1 MIQIQATAKQAEAMK
16 QFLMLLLMASISFAI
31 QNQANADEKHATQ
44 DLIDKAIEDFKL
56 TAREAREQLL
66 ASLEAAAQRAQRTG
80 DLEKLIQIQ
89 CEQSEFDSL
98 GMMPT
103 TVSTSRFDRRMKAAR
118 KRLSA
123 SYESAVENFTRLGMI
138 DAAKKAQQDLDTFRQ
153 QGLIKTLEISL
164 LDDQLN
170 AWRPDNNSIPHWSV
184 RDGILR
190 FDGTQGEKATL
201 YTKNSFRNFSFR
213 CEWRIG
219 PGGDSGILLR
229 GVPQVQIWD
238 HTRGNGNGIGS
249 GGLYNN
255 RHSTNAPTQIADR
268 PVGQWNSMAITLIN
282 NEATVTLNGQRVTN
296 KIKMENHPKH
306 GSPLPVEGPIGLQ
319 AFRSPIEFRN
329 LNLLKL
335 P

>member
-1 MIQIQATAKQAEAMK
+1 MK
-16 QFLMLLLMASISFAI
+16 QLLMLSLMASISFAI
-31 QNQANADEKHATQ
+31 QNEANADEKHVTQ

-56 TAREAREQLL
+56 TARETRQQLL

-89 CEQSEFDSL
+89 SEKPEFDSL

-123 SYESAVENFTRLGMI
+123 NYESAVENFTRLGTI
-138 DAAKKAQQDLDTFRQ
+138 DAAKKAQQDLHTFRQ
-153 QGLIKTLEISL
+153 HGLIKTLEISL

-184 RDGILR
+184 RNEILR
-190 FDGTQGEKATL
+190 FDGSQGEKATL

-219 PGGDSGILLR
+219 PGGDSGIFLR

-238 HTRGNGNGIGS
+238 HTRENGNGIGS

-255 RHSTNAPTQIADR
+255 RHSTNALHKSLTNPL
-268 PVGQWNSMAITLIN
+268 G
-282 NEATVTLNGQRVTN
+282 NGIR
-296 KIKMENHPKH
+296 
-306 GSPLPVEGPIGLQ
+306 
-319 AFRSPIEFRN
+319 
-329 LNLLKL
+329 
-335 P
+335 